1 MNYILAM
8 NNPMKFIIATT
19 ILLNMICLASIKT
32 KNIHTKLFIRI
43 LVVVFD
49 FPLLLY
55 LLQSLSQTTIK

>member
-1 MNYILAM
+1 MNYILII
-8 NNPMKFIIATT
+8 NNPVKFITATT

-43 LVVVFD
+43 LVVIFD

-55 LLQSLSQTTIK
+55 FLQDLSQLTIN